1 MEGQSVVSPLGN
13 VSLRKVAQGW
23 EFASEKSLEDFVWS
37 ALEDLL
43 HLRPFQRQYAVKGE
57 VCDILALTA
66 DRSLVIL
73 ELKNTEDRYV
83 VQQLTRYY
91 ANLLEERPFSD
102 VIDYEKPVRLIA
114 IAPSFHRHN
123 HIDRQHSRLVFEFI
137 QVKVTQTEQFY
148 LELRFEDEG
157 KPPVLAP
164 LPYQEMGLARPPEA
178 LENVPGTLLKWLGTC
193 SGAEQEAFLETRQ
206 QILTFDSR
214 IQEIIEAKSI
224 QYGTGKSKLCAE
236 ICFNR
241 SLQRPI
247 LFLWLPLPTYWKA
260 FNKPERIGR
269 LRLWL
274 NDGALTH
281 VGHVPE
287 GFGKMR
293 PEEEWESIPR
303 SKWPRKSLTYNSSH
317 RSLTANP
324 IRGYMRI
331 SLGVEDSSNPLEL
344 VVSVALQKWIDRL

>member
-1 MEGQSVVSPLGN
+1 MVSPLGS

-37 ALEDLL
+37 VLEDLL
-43 HLRPFQRQYAVKGE
+43 HLRPFQRQYAVMGE

-91 ANLLEERPFSD
+91 ANLLEKRPFSD

-114 IAPSFHRHN
+114 IVPSFHRHN
-123 HIDRQHSRLVFEFI
+123 HIDRQHSQLAFEFI

-148 LELRFEDEG
+148 LELKFEDEG
-157 KPPVLAP
+157 KQPVLAP
-164 LPYQEMGLARPPEA
+164 LPYQEVGLARQPEA
-178 LENVPGTLLKWLGTC
+178 LASVPEPFLKWLGAC

-214 IQEIIEAKSI
+214 IQEIVEAKSI
-224 QYGTGKSKLCAE
+224 RYGTGKSKLCAE

-247 LFLWLPLPTYWKA
+247 LFLWLPLPTYSKA
-260 FNKPERIGR
+260 SSKPERIGR

-274 NDGALTH
+274 SDGVSTH
-281 VGHVPE
+281 IGHVPE

-293 PEEEWESIPR
+293 PEEEWKSIPR
-303 SKWPRKSLTYNSSH
+303 SKWPRQSLIYNASH
-317 RSLTANP
+317 RSLIANP
-324 IRGYMRI
+324 IGGYVRS
-331 SLGVEDSSNPLEL
+331 SLGVEDSSNLLEL
-344 VVSVALQKWIDRL
+344 VVSTALQKWIDRL